1 MRQALALGAVLV
13 VAAAGSGAAVATRA
27 AATPAQVVRAWSKA
41 LNANDNEAAANL
53 FAHNARIVEGNVSVP
68 LVSHELAVE
77 FNDSLPCAGK
87 VVALD
92 VAKDGSVTATFVLGH
107 RPKHKC
113 DGPGEK
119 AAALFVVKHGKI
131 VSWVRVAVPKPKSPG
146 I

>member
-13 VAAAGSGAAVATRA
+13 VAAAGSGAV
-27 AATPAQVVRAWSKA
+27 AATPTPSQVVRAWSKA

-53 FAHNARIVEGNVSVP
+53 FAHDARIVEGSVSVP

-77 FNDSLPCAGK
+77 FNNSLPCAGK

-92 VAKDGSVTATFVLGH
+92 VAKNGSVTATFVLGH
-107 RPKHKC
+107 RPKHTC

-119 AAALFVVKHGKI
+119 AAALFVVKNGKI
-131 VSWVRVAVPKPKSPG
+131 VRWMRVPVPKPKSSG